1 MVYLAFCVRN
11 VSMENIGSILCTLNS
26 ELEWLIC
33 SDLKEIYKY
42 LQQIDVVK
50 INYQSFKTEQMW

>member
-1 MVYLAFCVRN
+1 MVYLVFCVRD
-11 VSMENIGSILCTLNS
+11 VSIENIVSLLYTLNS

-33 SDLKEIYKY
+33 SDLKEIYEC

-50 INYQSFKTEQMW
+50 INYQSFKTEEIW